1 MLIHSSSLSLQYC
14 IYFANV
20 ILIVLI
26 FVAPVSSYQQVQ
38 NSTNLSEQVF
48 GQVPNEVS
56 NSVLDVEN
64 MSRTN
69 EDFFQN
75 PRLVPPGGASE
86 AQAANDSSSLPPP

>member
-1 MLIHSSSLSLQYC
+1 MLRISWDTSLRNC

-26 FVAPVSSYQQVQ
+26 FIGPINSYQQVQ
-38 NSTNLSEQVF
+38 NNTNLSDQVF
-48 GQVPNEVS
+48 RQVPDGVS

-64 MSRTN
+64 MNRTS

-75 PRLVPPGGASE
+75 PRLVPPGGVSE
-86 AQAANDSSSLPPP
+86 AQAINDSSSSSPS

>member
-1 MLIHSSSLSLQYC
+1 MFILFSSISLQDC

-26 FVAPVSSYQQVQ
+26 FIGPVSSYQQVQ
-38 NSTNLSEQVF
+38 NNTNLSEPIF
-48 GQVPNEVS
+48 RQVPDGVS
-56 NSVLDVEN
+56 NSVLDVDHMN
-64 MSRTN
+64 KTS

-86 AQAANDSSSLPPP
+86 AQAVNDSSSSPPS